1 MRASEDGFEA
11 SGRNAPDSRE
21 PREEASADEAWR
33 GIWNVYER
41 VSAVL
46 DAELQ
51 RKHALSLTEF
61 EVLRLLAAAP
71 ELRASMTQL
80 VRGVALSAGGV
91 TRVVGELV
99 TAGLVVRER
108 RGADRRLLY
117 AHLTPA
123 GQERFTSAWLSYE
136 QSVRRHL
143 APLGEDTTTVATA
156 LRRVDVARA
165 LRRQ

>member
-1 MRASEDGFEA
+1 MNASE
-11 SGRNAPDSRE
+11 
-21 PREEASADEAWR
+21 PRDEASADEAWR
-33 GIWNVYER
+33 AISNVHER
-41 VSAVL
+41 VSAML

-61 EVLRLLAAAP
+61 EVLRLVAAAP

-80 VRGVALSAGGV
+80 VRGVALSAAGV

-99 TAGLVVRER
+99 AAGLVVRER

-123 GQERFTSAWLSYE
+123 GQERFTSAWVSYE
-136 QSVRRHL
+136 EAVRQYL
-143 APLGEDTTTVATA
+143 APLGEDTATVATA
-156 LRRVDVARA
+156 LRRVNVAPR
-165 LRRQ
+165 LRRQSLHR